1 MNENNNKI
9 LLELKKKEGL
19 VEFFL
24 PKYYDIKN
32 SFINN
37 DVLEKDTI
45 SKSLPVFYNENMI
58 FNRDITEI
66 IVCIYSKLLGRKLKF
81 LDLMAASGIR
91 SIRLLKET
99 DCVEKIYINDLN
111 PLAVKYIEKNLDF
124 NNISNEKYEIFNED
138 AIIAPLWLSKKTGS
152 NNEYFDVIDIDPFGS
167 PAKYLPSAIQA
178 IKLNGLLCVTA
189 TDTPVLFGIKKIQCL
204 RKYLTLP
211 IKTDFLKEVGIRI
224 LIYYVMKICNIF
236 ELYVEP
242 ILSISSDHY
251 IRIFLIVKKGLS
263 GCNNNIKNFGY
274 YIFCPNC
281 LFRDIKKFYENENE
295 FKCSK
300 YQDCPKCNSKL
311 YYSGILWLGNLH
323 NEIYQNKL
331 KEYVNRKDIE
341 SLKMFFTLKKIK
353 KYIDRS
359 IDEDKFPPYYYSI
372 SKLADIMNVSAK
384 SMNLLIENLKSLGF
398 NSSRTHFDSMG
409 IKTNASIEIIK
420 KILQ

>member
-295 FKCSK
+295 TIVYGNFSNQCTILYSK
-300 YQDCPKCNSKL
+300 NDEFFVEILKPSKGKIYLAGREIARINSERAIIIGKIYVEVITNGKKVEFYL
-311 YYSGILWLGNLH
+311 NDKIEFVDYSSPFEWLLNKNCFGNY
-323 NEIYQNKL
+323 EIKVISYL
-331 KEYVNRKDIE
+331 KGRIKED
-341 SLKMFFTLKKIK
+341 SL
-353 KYIDRS
+353 
-359 IDEDKFPPYYYSI
+359 
-372 SKLADIMNVSAK
+372 SA
-384 SMNLLIENLKSLGF
+384 F
-398 NSSRTHFDSMG
+398 
-409 IKTNASIEIIK
+409 
-420 KILQ
+420 ILQISF